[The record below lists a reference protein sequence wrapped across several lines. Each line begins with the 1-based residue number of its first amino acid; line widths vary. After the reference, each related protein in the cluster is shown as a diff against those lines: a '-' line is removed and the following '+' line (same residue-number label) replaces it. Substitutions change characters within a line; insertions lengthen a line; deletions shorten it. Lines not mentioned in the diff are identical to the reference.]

1 MAGITDLGLFIVA
14 GLLLNITPGPD
25 LLYVI
30 SSGAAHGKKAGVV
43 AALGIGA
50 GCLVHIL
57 LAAFGLSVVFL
68 SSPWLFTAL
77 TYMGAGYLIYLGV
90 TTLYNV
96 KKRAALVDESRS
108 STALSI
114 IFRQA
119 VFINIFNPKVGLFF
133 LAFLPQFVSPQAESP
148 ATAFLFLGLLFNV
161 NGTLVN
167 TVFGLLASS
176 ISEKM
181 ETTRGTQFVLKS
193 LAGLLF
199 LGFGV
204 RLAFFS

>member
-1 MAGITDLGLFIVA
+1 MAGITDLGLFVAA

-50 GCLVHIL
+50 GCLAHIL

-96 KKRAALVDESRS
+96 KKRAALTSEPR
-108 STALSI
+108 STALST

-133 LAFLPQFVSPQAESP
+133 LAFLPQFVHPQAESP

-176 ISEKM
+176 IREKLK
-181 ETTRGTQFVLKS
+181 TTGKTQVVLKS

-199 LGFGV
+199 LAFGV

>member
-1 MAGITDLGLFIVA
+1 MAGITDIGLFIIA

-30 SSGAAHGKKAGVV
+30 SSGAAHGRKAGVV

-77 TYMGAGYLIYLGV
+77 TYVGAGYLFYLGV
-90 TTLYNV
+90 TTLINIRKSAV
-96 KKRAALVDESRS
+96 PVSGPK
-108 STALSI
+108 STSLAT

-148 ATAFLFLGLLFNV
+148 AAAFLFLGLLFNV

-176 ISEKM
+176 ISEKI
-181 ETTRGTQFVLKS
+181 ETTGGTQYLLKAF
-193 LAGLLF
+193 AGVLF
-199 LGFGV
+199 LAFGV